1 MLELVGLHAVGHH
14 RYNTLSTGERMRTL
28 IARAMVQKPR
38 LLMLDEPTNGLDL
51 RAREQVLASIE
62 AMLTGGPGSSDD
74 SDDHAS
80 SRRTAAGYDRRCCC
94 SAKEL
99 LRRRERCRRYYAP
112 TCSSR
117 SMDVR

>member
-1 MLELVGLHAVGHH
+1 MEAVEIDGDATAFDVVLTGYFGTLGLYDPTTDQMQDEAGRMLDLVGLHAVEHH

-62 AMLTGGPGSSDD
+62 AML
-74 SDDHAS
+74 
-80 SRRTAAGYDRRCCC
+80 
-94 SAKEL
+94 
-99 LRRRERCRRYYAP
+99 AP
-112 TCSSR
+112 
-117 SMDVR
+117 V